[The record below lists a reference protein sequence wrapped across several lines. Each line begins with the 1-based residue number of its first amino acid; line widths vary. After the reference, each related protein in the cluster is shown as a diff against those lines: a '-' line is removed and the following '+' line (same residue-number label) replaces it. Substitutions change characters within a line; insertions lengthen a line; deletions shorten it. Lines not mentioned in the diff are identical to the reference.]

1 MTHSAE
7 QERRLAEL
15 FSDFVDALN
24 AGEEP
29 DAARWAD
36 SEPELVAEF
45 QELAQTAVL
54 LEGVIESA
62 PRAAEEA
69 FGALQVS
76 VGGQVQ
82 EHLDQRP
89 DFLLVLLRRMG
100 QVWGKIRWQKTV
112 FLGAKETR
120 APSLLPEFY
129 PFVAYNFGPFEE
141 ELDAD
146 TAALER
152 YGLVDRSP
160 PPSRRDVPGG
170 QVAVGVYGP
179 HVDHVYRLTTQ
190 GQRLADA
197 LIDAARQ
204 EQPELLLE
212 IDALV
217 EKVKRMSSDELVH
230 HVYTRYPEY
239 TEASLIRDEVLG
251 LDEEDDR

>member
-54 LEGVIESA
+54 LEGVVESA
-62 PRAAEEA
+62 PNAADEA
-69 FGALQVS
+69 FRALQVS
-76 VGGQVQ
+76 VADEQ

-170 QVAVGVYGP
+170 QVAVGVDGP
-179 HVDHVYRLTTQ
+179 RVDHVYRLTTQ

-204 EQPELLLE
+204 EQPELLRE

-217 EKVKRMSSDELVH
+217 EKVNGMKSDELVRY
-230 HVYTRYPEY
+230 VYTRYPEY